1 MFVQTQDPT
10 GEALEEAQQNL
21 VFYELDLGLNHVV
34 RKQSDAL
41 DFVAN
46 KLIAVPGGAD
56 GPSGVLVCSDNLITY
71 RHIDEP
77 PVSVRIPRRTG
88 ALQPVDKGT
97 IVINAVMH
105 KHKHIMF
112 FLLQTEFGDIFKLTL
127 ETESD
132 VVKALSLK
140 YFDTVPVASGMC
152 LLKNGLLFVCSEFA
166 NQ

>member
-1 MFVQTQDPT
+1 MCPPPPQDPS

-46 KLIAVPGGAD
+46 KLIQVPGGAD
-56 GPSGVLVCSDNLITY
+56 GPSGVILCSENLVTY

-88 ALQPVDKGT
+88 GLQPEGRGT
-97 IVINAVMH
+97 IIINAVM
-105 KHKHIMF
+105 
-112 FLLQTEFGDIFKLTL
+112 
-127 ETESD
+127 
-132 VVKALSLK
+132 
-140 YFDTVPVASGMC
+140 
-152 LLKNGLLFVCSEFA
+152 
-166 NQ
+166 